1 MTSFYVTTT
10 RGRLLYRFHM
20 AANRNCDTWF
30 SFCSW
35 NIVNG
40 SSVRII
46 SKRYVIG
53 ECVAVRRKVDNI
65 FRGNKYIFN
74 IWMCVKGESTLTWRS
89 SCLIIISSGWQ
100 QEELCSTG
108 LMKDTEKL
116 FTFLCFALGL
126 FSLLLPLSLPLS
138 VSLSHPL
145 IIYGRC
151 HRSERAACVC
161 LTRCSCISFNK
172 DMSLITNVSHRQ
184 EDTLANCKLTPEW
197 WQAMLSCLLVSHE
210 CVML

>member
-1 MTSFYVTTT
+1 MLSASVSLWGEKFKLSYNRELWQKDFHFKLSEKSKTCLDWTQTSP
-10 RGRLLYRFHM
+10 
-20 AANRNCDTWF
+20 
-30 SFCSW
+30 
-35 NIVNG
+35 
-40 SSVRII
+40 
-46 SKRYVIG
+46 
-53 ECVAVRRKVDNI
+53 I

-74 IWMCVKGESTLTWRS
+74 IWMCVKGESKLTWRS

-145 IIYGRC
+145 IIYRRC

-197 WQAMLSCLLVSHE
+197 WQAMLSCLVVSHE
-210 CVML
+210 CVMR